1 MDNLPAAAKRVA
13 DHVAALGL
21 DARIVAMPA
30 STRTAEE
37 AAEACGCDV
46 GQIIKSMIFQGKQS
60 ETPYLI
66 LVSGQNQVNE
76 KAMARIIGEKIRRP
90 DAAYVREVTGFAIGG
105 IPPLGH
111 KEKLQ
116 TYLDEDL
123 TVYETAWGAA
133 GTPDW
138 SARAGRTGKN
148 RRSADIRCS
157 WPYR

>member
-37 AAEACGCDV
+37 AAEACGCNV

-76 KAMARIIGEKIRRP
+76 KAMARIIGE
-90 DAAYVREVTGFAIGG
+90 
-105 IPPLGH
+105 
-111 KEKLQ
+111 
-116 TYLDEDL
+116 
-123 TVYETAWGAA
+123 
-133 GTPDW
+133 
-138 SARAGRTGKN
+138 
-148 RRSADIRCS
+148 
-157 WPYR
+157 